1 MSHYSPLA
9 DVTVENFTHNNMVP
23 FFGSKISQNVDDSR
37 NEVLLENFT
46 GACSPGG
53 IGPKTEVASFSDV
66 TKHMMPE
73 NVPHYAS
80 TMERL
85 HGSVMRTSERPVEP
99 ERVGPGTKYDD
110 LALPS
115 GGFQQEAYRD
125 AKFYPTVDELRTKTH
140 PKTSFE
146 ARTIDGQKGANRAED
161 VGEFNKNR
169 VDTFAEYGT
178 DSMLPNAGISKNT
191 TRSCMPM
198 KETNRKVAHEY
209 SGVPYQNKGDSK
221 YGKIKESTRNQ
232 FSGFGSRNDSHQDT
246 GRGQDEDYGRKSMR
260 VYDNQRDLTSV
271 NTFQGNLSTLIKSM
285 IAPMSDVLKP
295 TTKEYLVQNAREF
308 GPINSTAIHKAT
320 VHDPNDVART
330 TIKETNI
337 HDTRTGNLRSFEK
350 ITTYDPND
358 VARTTIKE
366 TNIHDTRTGPMSVK
380 PASYAKNN
388 DPTKTTVRETIGE
401 YDKTVNLQGVA
412 RQTVYNPKEIART
425 TVKETT
431 LGASALG
438 GVGTM
443 EDGSGYRTAN
453 MKAKATNKQIT
464 SDNYYSGNA
473 DASEAD
479 GYKTA
484 SMHAPVTSKQIV
496 SDHEHFGMASSDT
509 EAGRSYEDIYNA
521 IMNTTREEMYAKPVP
536 TTSGPKHTNGT
547 ETVNLTNLPL
557 DQSGARTNQHVGK
570 IYQNPLSKDAVNL
583 TKDTLSLD
591 GRENDRLNPDLLKAF
606 RENPY
611 THSITSFA

>member
-46 GACSPGG
+46 GAPSPGG
-53 IGPKTEVASFSDV
+53 LGPKTEVACFSDV
-66 TKHMMPE
+66 SKHMMPE
-73 NVPHYAS
+73 NIPYYAS
-80 TMERL
+80 TMDRL
-85 HGSVMRTSERPVEP
+85 QSSVMRTGERPVDP

-110 LALPS
+110 LTLPS
-115 GGFQQEAYRD
+115 GGFQQDAYRD

-140 PKTSFE
+140 PKTTFE

-191 TRSCMPM
+191 TRSCVSM

-232 FSGFGSRNDSHQDT
+232 FSGFGSRNDSHQT
-246 GRGQDEDYGRKSMR
+246 IGKGQDEDYGRKSMR
-260 VYDNQRDLTSV
+260 VYDNQRDLTSA
-271 NTFQGNLSTLIKSM
+271 NTFQGNLTTLIKSM

-337 HDTRTGNLRSFEK
+337 HDTRTG
-350 ITTYDPND
+350 
-358 VARTTIKE
+358 
-366 TNIHDTRTGPMSVK
+366 PMGVK

-388 DPTKTTVRETIGE
+388 DPTKTTVRETMGE

-438 GVGTM
+438 GVATM

-570 IYQNPLSKDAVNL
+570 IYQNPLSKASVNI

-591 GRENDRLNPDLLKAF
+591 SRENDRLNPDLLKAF